1 MEKERWFICS
11 RPSSVPH
18 RAINNISKPP
28 SVERPDR
35 LKSYSIH
42 ASCSLTDACH
52 ATQSCS
58 SADQINISP
67 LSQTTMP
74 ATTVEEWLDSGQAD
88 EPPHRCK
95 KIIKEWAT
103 EDGAFIT
110 CRADDGTQQTHKLV
124 AMSSLSRR
132 ACYSLSIS

>member
-1 MEKERWFICS
+1 
-11 RPSSVPH
+11 
-18 RAINNISKPP
+18 
-28 SVERPDR
+28 
-35 LKSYSIH
+35 
-42 ASCSLTDACH
+42 
-52 ATQSCS
+52 
-58 SADQINISP
+58 
-67 LSQTTMP
+67 MP

-132 ACYSLSIS
+132 ACYKCGNVGHYAEVCSSAERLCYNCEHSLVQDHFCGAELTRSL